1 MKQRKVLGYTELSH
15 IIKKFRIRIGTVTI
29 LENGQLEVEGGFKM
43 CHTTL
48 SKLPLRFASV
58 TGDFIVRSN
67 RLTTLKG
74 CPAVVGGDFD
84 CRNNELSSLRFSPLK
99 VGRNFYCQENNL
111 TSLLGVPEVI
121 PNLFCCGINR
131 LRTLEHGPATVGG
144 DYVASHNQITSLLGT
159 PRCVGGSLAVSA
171 NPLVNLV
178 GCPEHI
184 GNVFSFDYSVH
195 SLYMG
200 NQNCE
205 VPTVRIEKL
214 RNFTNTIQQSLD
226 RSIIRQSKHLSIL
239 FKYNKYLGI
248 WNENGT
254 INEGNL
260 DDILFDINDGLL

>member
-1 MKQRKVLGYTELSH
+1 MKQRKVLSYTELRH
-15 IIKKFRIRIGTVTI
+15 IVKKFRIQIGNVKI
-29 LENGQLEVEGGFKM
+29 LENGLLEINGGFKM
-43 CHTTL
+43 CHTNLT
-48 SKLPLRFASV
+48 KLPLRFASV
-58 TGDFIVRSN
+58 TGDFVVRSN

-74 CPAVVGGDFD
+74 CPTVVGGDFD
-84 CRNNELSSLRFSPLK
+84 CRNNDLPSLKFSPIT

-121 PNLFCCGINR
+121 PNLFCCGINS
-131 LRTLEHGPATVGG
+131 LQTLEHSPTTVGG
-144 DYVASHNQITSLLGT
+144 DYIASHNQITSLVGL
-159 PRCVGGSLAVSA
+159 PRSVGGCLAVSA

-184 GNVFSFDYSVH
+184 GNVFSFDYTVR

-226 RSIIRQSKHLSIL
+226 LSIIRQSKHLSIL

-260 DDILFDINDGLL
+260 DDILYDINDGLL